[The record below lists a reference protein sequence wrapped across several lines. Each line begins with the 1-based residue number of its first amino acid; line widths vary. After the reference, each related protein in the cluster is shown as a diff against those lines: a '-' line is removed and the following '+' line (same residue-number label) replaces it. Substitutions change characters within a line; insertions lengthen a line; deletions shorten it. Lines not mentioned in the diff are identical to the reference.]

1 MVWWEAG
8 LRLVLAVVL
17 GCIVGIERERK
28 NRPAGMRTHVLVCV
42 GAAMIAILESY
53 LTADIISLNLQN
65 GTTGV
70 AVSMGRMSA
79 QVISGIGFL
88 GAGTIFIAQKK
99 IAGLTTAASL
109 WNVACLGLA
118 AGMGYYGLAIAGCVV
133 IIITLT
139 LLQRM
144 VRVNSV
150 KNVEVKFI
158 HRVETLAFINEYFAS
173 IGIVVLDVDF
183 HVENKGKYN
192 LYTNLYTLDMQG
204 KTSYKDIVNHLSEYA
219 NIQGIR
225 TRNT

>member
-8 LRLVLAVVL
+8 IRLLLAVLV
-17 GCIVGIERERK
+17 GCVIGIERERK

-42 GAAMIAILESY
+42 GAATIAMLETYMIA
-53 LTADIISLNLQN
+53 D
-65 GTTGV
+65 
-70 AVSMGRMSA
+70 
-79 QVISGIGFL
+79 
-88 GAGTIFIAQKK
+88 IFISQKK

-109 WNVACLGLA
+109 WNAACLGLA
-118 AGMGYYGLAIAGCVV
+118 AGMGYYGLAVAGCAIVM
-133 IIITLT
+133 ITLA
-139 LLQRM
+139 LLQKL

-158 HRVETLAFINEYFAS
+158 HRVDTLAYINSYFEQA
-173 IGIVVLDVDF
+173 GIKVLDIDF

-204 KTSYKDIVNHLSEYA
+204 KTTYKDIVNHLSEYA
-219 NIQGIR
+219 NIQSIR